1 MSFAWINS
9 APRRA
14 RRGSNK
20 KGVEE
25 LGHNFHAI
33 SVAQRMKMSLGGQ
46 RPEKNMKEGLVFR
59 PDSERNGRA
68 RD

>member
-9 APRRA
+9 APRRG

-33 SVAQRMKMSLGGQ
+33 SVAQRMKMSLEG
-46 RPEKNMKEGLVFR
+46 RKNMKEGLVFR
-59 PDSERNGRA
+59 LESERNGA
-68 RD
+68 RLK